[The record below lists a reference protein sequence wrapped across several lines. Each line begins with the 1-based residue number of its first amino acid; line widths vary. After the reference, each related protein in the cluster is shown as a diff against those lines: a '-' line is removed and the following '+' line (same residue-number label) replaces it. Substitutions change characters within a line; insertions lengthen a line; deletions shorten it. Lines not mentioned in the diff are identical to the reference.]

1 MLAATIVSLLV
12 LAILNLAI
20 LPTFNVFNFSGAR
33 AGTNNCLL
41 DNQNWRGSPL
51 LVSLETCLPQLNVS
65 RRVVKVLDSYCR
77 VHHIRRPLYRLSKR
91 GMTSLAVPGHDPPTD
106 ITIFM
111 DISINPGPPAQDQSL
126 LQVAST
132 TETQTNLCIERSA
145 TLLSYSRNELLNIR
159 HTQSHRSLISVLIES
174 NVLRFR
180 SAVLTL
186 ATLHRFDVCLAISL
200 INVPLLTSV
209 L

>member
-1 MLAATIVSLLV
+1 MVEVVVCDGSSVCVGYRWEANSIGAMLAATIVSLLV

-20 LPTFNVFNFSGAR
+20 LPTFNVNFSGAR

-41 DNQNWRGSPL
+41 DNQNRRGSPL

-106 ITIFM
+106 ITISWIFLLTR
-111 DISINPGPPAQDQSL
+111 DLQLKINHFFKSLAQRKPKL
-126 LQVAST
+126 IYA
-132 TETQTNLCIERSA
+132 
-145 TLLSYSRNELLNIR
+145 LN
-159 HTQSHRSLISVLIES
+159 
-174 NVLRFR
+174 
-180 SAVLTL
+180 A
-186 ATLHRFDVCLAISL
+186 
-200 INVPLLTSV
+200 PLLCCPILGMSS
-209 L
+209 

>member
-12 LAILNLAI
+12 LAILILAI

-41 DNQNWRGSPL
+41 DNQNRRGSPL
-51 LVSLETCLPQLNVS
+51 LVSWETCLPQLNVS

-77 VHHIRRPLYRLSKR
+77 VYHIRRPLYRLSKR

-132 TETQTNLCIERSA
+132 TEKPKLIYA
-145 TLLSYSRNELLNIR
+145 LN
-159 HTQSHRSLISVLIES
+159 
-174 NVLRFR
+174 
-180 SAVLTL
+180 A
-186 ATLHRFDVCLAISL
+186 
-200 INVPLLTSV
+200 PLLCCPILGMSS
-209 L
+209 